1 MGRRNYIESM
11 EVDLPEINWEPVEV
25 NPQQD
30 EGLMKQTHLSGR
42 DPCSTSLSGSLQRS
56 SDPITEGVLGPT
68 LSIPSCKF
76 TISQESWNSRTILW
90 AHMAHVLLIFFWQ
103 PRLIPFLD
111 LTPPEDLWCL
121 LHCVLRKRSGQDWIL
136 LSCCAWET
144 GGACGGTQVPWG
156 LEEMSK
162 KLQRQLFLW
171 RSRRLFLTGRC
182 AEFQYELGL
191 FYYSRTLWK
200 YPKSHCLKMLW
211 DQDLSCQEQRSVP
224 QPASSRHI
232 FWEQTMDR
240 RARYTECLSSNMN
253 ARPSLHFCTTVCK

>member
-1 MGRRNYIESM
+1 MMPSSLCPEEEEWAALDSSQLLCLRDRRS
-11 EVDLPEINWEPVEV
+11 LW
-25 NPQQD
+25 
-30 EGLMKQTHLSGR
+30 R
-42 DPCSTSLSGSLQRS
+42 DSSSTG
-56 SDPITEGVLGPT
+56 
-68 LSIPSCKF
+68 F
-76 TISQESWNSRTILW
+76 
-90 AHMAHVLLIFFWQ
+90 
-103 PRLIPFLD
+103 
-111 LTPPEDLWCL
+111 
-121 LHCVLRKRSGQDWIL
+121 
-136 LSCCAWET
+136 
-144 GGACGGTQVPWG
+144 
-156 LEEMSK
+156 EEMSK
-162 KLQRQLFLW
+162 KLQRLLFLW
-171 RSRRLFLTGRC
+171 RSRRLVLTGRC